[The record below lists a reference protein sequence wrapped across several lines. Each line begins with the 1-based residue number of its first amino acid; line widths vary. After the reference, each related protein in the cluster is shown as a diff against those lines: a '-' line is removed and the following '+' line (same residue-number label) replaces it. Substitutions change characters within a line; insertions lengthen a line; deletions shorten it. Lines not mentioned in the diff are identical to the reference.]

1 MKTHTHIIGK
11 AWAVSTAAAIFAT
24 SAFAGVISS
33 EPFNYTP
40 GENLIGQTNSDGGYW
55 EQAGNDATLAN
66 QPVIVANSINYPGL
80 TNATGNKVQL
90 GGVTLPGGLAARY
103 VLPTPA
109 GSGTLYASFIFQID
123 DPTGLGG
130 GYYFVALNNASGTTT
145 TFPSSAAYARFAPRV
160 DGNDSTK
167 FNVGVVKNSSS
178 TSNYSW
184 DTNAFSAGI
193 PILVVISYE
202 FNSGSTSDDVVRAWI
217 NPDPGT
223 FGAGS
228 EPPATLTN
236 SVGTDI
242 SSIVSFMLCN
252 RHSSMA
258 KTILFDELNF
268 GTEWADV
275 TMGAGPT
282 LNLYTQ
288 PASQR
293 LLVGQAIQLE
303 VNSPDA
309 TSYQWQWNGN
319 PIAGA
324 TNPSLVIS
332 NAQVADSGDYSVM
345 VSNPP
350 LSLASSAAVV
360 TVLRDV
366 FPRLAPLWSIAPSIM
381 DVVTNRPYVTSDI
394 GSRPEQR
401 CIAYYPPLN
410 HLYLVSRT
418 NIVTGSGD
426 PAIWVLDGTT
436 GEELYQMN
444 TDTSI
449 IFGGANNLT
458 LNSIAVADDGAI
470 YACNTD
476 VAESFR
482 LYRWA
487 NDDSNTVP
495 VAIWGGI
502 PPSMASERLGDAL
515 DARGSGINTEIIA
528 DSYEGNWAALFRS
541 ASADLDSFWVNT
553 VAFANHYANSS
564 IGRSLAF
571 GTNNTYWAHREG
583 GPIVLAQYDVNTFDS
598 TILASYPD
606 WSPDVVPLALDF
618 QKNLGVGIEN
628 PRTDTVPDPLRLYE
642 ISDLNLPMLLAEYEF
657 PTNHWNNGYM
667 IGKIIWAED
676 KVFAIS
682 ANNGLAAFSIL
693 PYRPTLNISP
703 SGADV
708 ILSWP
713 TNAVGFTVESTT
725 DVSSSTWTSE
735 GAGTVQ
741 GEDYVLTNQV
751 GGMKFYRLVK

>member
-1 MKTHTHIIGK
+1 MTTKRSTIGK
-11 AWAVSTAAAIFAT
+11 AFAAGISVAII
-24 SAFAGVISS
+24 SASASAGTISIEHFS
-33 EPFNYTP
+33 YTP
-40 GENLIGQTNSDGGYW
+40 GQNLIGQSNSDGGYW
-55 EQAGNDATLAN
+55 EQAGDDATLTN
-66 QPVIVANSINYPGL
+66 QPVVIAGNITYPGL
-80 TNATGNKVQL
+80 TNATGNEVQL
-90 GGVTLPGGLAARY
+90 GGLARPNGLAARY
-103 VLPTPA
+103 VLPTSVS
-109 GSGTLYASFIFQID
+109 SGTLYASFIFQID
-123 DPTGLGG
+123 DITGLTAN
-130 GYYFVALNNASGTTT
+130 GYYWIAFNNASGTTT
-145 TFPSSAAYARFAPRV
+145 TFPSGAYARFAAKP
-160 DGNDSTK
+160 DTGDPTK
-167 FNVGVVKNSSS
+167 FVLGIVKNSTGS
-178 TSNYSW
+178 YSY
-184 DTNAFSAGI
+184 DTNAYSTGT
-193 PILVVISYE
+193 PIFMVISYQ
-202 FNSGSTSDDVVRAWI
+202 FNSGGSSDDVVKAWI
-217 NPDPGT
+217 NPDPAT

-236 SVGTDI
+236 NVGTDI
-242 SSIVSFMLCN
+242 SSIVSFILCN
-252 RHSSMA
+252 RHSGMA
-258 KTILFDELNF
+258 KVRSFDELNF

-275 TMGAGPT
+275 TMGAGST
-282 LNLYTQ
+282 LSLDTQ

-293 LLVGQAIQLE
+293 LLVGQTIQLD
-303 VNSPDA
+303 VSSPDA

-324 TNPSLVIS
+324 TNPGLVIS
-332 NAQVADSGDYSVM
+332 NAQVADSGNYTVI

-350 LSLASSAAVV
+350 LSLVSSAAVV

-366 FPRLAPLWSIAPSIM
+366 FPRLAPLWGIAPSIM
-381 DVVTNRPYVTSDI
+381 DVVTNRPYITSDI

-444 TDTSI
+444 TDPGI

-495 VAIWGGI
+495 VAIWGGT

-528 DSYEGNWAALFRS
+528 DSYEGNWAALFRP
-541 ASADLDSFWVNT
+541 ASADLDSFWLNT

-583 GPIVLAQYDVNTFDS
+583 GPIVLAQYDVNTFNS
-598 TILASYPD
+598 TNLASYPD
-606 WSPDVVPLALDF
+606 WSPDVVPLAFDF
-618 QKNLGVGIEN
+618 QKSLGAGIEN

-642 ISDLNLPMLLAEYEF
+642 ISDLNLPMLLAEYSF

-676 KVFAIS
+676 KVFALS

-693 PYRPTLNISP
+693 PYRPTLNISL

-708 ILSWP
+708 VLSWP
-713 TNAVGFTVESTT
+713 TNAVGYTVESTT
-725 DVSSSTWTSE
+725 DISSSTWTSE

-751 GGMKFYRLVK
+751 GGIKFYRLVK